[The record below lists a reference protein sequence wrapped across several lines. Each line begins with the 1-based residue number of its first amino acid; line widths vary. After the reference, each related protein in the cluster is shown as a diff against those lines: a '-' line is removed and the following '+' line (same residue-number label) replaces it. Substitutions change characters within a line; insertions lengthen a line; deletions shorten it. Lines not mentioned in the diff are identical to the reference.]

1 MGRTWGAPGITPEA
15 EGDSGPRL
23 RGAQDP
29 PPTPTPVAGHVAS
42 RAPPVRC
49 QLPLAAALQSSH
61 PRPLGPFH
69 LPRLGLG
76 FCWFLG
82 DKNRLK

>member
-1 MGRTWGAPGITPEA
+1 MGRTWWCRDEHPEGGGRERTPDPVAHKTPQGLALLPPGLRLSGASSRPPQ
-15 EGDSGPRL
+15 PR
-23 RGAQDP
+23 GP
-29 PPTPTPVAGHVAS
+29 PP
-42 RAPPVRC
+42 
-49 QLPLAAALQSSH
+49 

-69 LPRLGLG
+69 LARLGLG

>member
-1 MGRTWGAPGITPEA
+1 MGRTWGCRDEHPEGGGRERTPG
-15 EGDSGPRL
+15 
-23 RGAQDP
+23 
-29 PPTPTPVAGHVAS
+29 PVAHKTPQGAGPVAS

-49 QLPLAAALQSSH
+49 QLPPAAASRSSP

-69 LPRLGLG
+69 LARLGLG